1 MRFVS
6 IKEYD
11 LAKLR
16 ALALQKPL
24 IERETFY
31 APVKEKI
38 VQEISALKMVSLI
51 KLIFKETE
59 PHLQELECAVL
70 ADQLVNYI
78 GPITV
83 DCLDALINIFPVSCI
98 WKLATDAKFPLI
110 KEMAKK
116 RLIQILD
123 QYGYEMKE
131 EKEKEKRKKNER
143 NKK

>member
-59 PHLQELECAVL
+59 PHL
-70 ADQLVNYI
+70 
-78 GPITV
+78 
-83 DCLDALINIFPVSCI
+83 
-98 WKLATDAKFPLI
+98 
-110 KEMAKK
+110 
-116 RLIQILD
+116 
-123 QYGYEMKE
+123 
-131 EKEKEKRKKNER
+131 
-143 NKK
+143 